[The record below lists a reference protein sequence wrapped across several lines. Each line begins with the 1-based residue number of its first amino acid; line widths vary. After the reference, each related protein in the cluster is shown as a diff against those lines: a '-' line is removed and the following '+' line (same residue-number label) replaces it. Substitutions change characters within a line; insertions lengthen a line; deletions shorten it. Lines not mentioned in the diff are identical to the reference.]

1 LKKKLLVIAGPTAS
15 GKTEIVLAL
24 SRIFPLEVISADSM
38 QVYRSMPIVTQAP
51 SEESQ
56 KIARTH
62 LVSFLPPSQE
72 YNAARFRR
80 DATQLAQDISAR
92 GKLPVVAG
100 GTGLYIRALLD
111 GLFDSETDAG
121 GDEEFR
127 KKLAAEKEEIGS
139 EALHEKLAAVDPE
152 SAKKIHANDTRRVIR
167 ALEVYHV
174 TGKPFSKQKDNRSG
188 LRSELETAY
197 YTLDPD
203 RETLYARIDRRVDK
217 MLADGLVEEVKKL
230 RGEPLSRT
238 AAMALGIREVKE
250 YLEGRLSLEEAAE
263 LLRKNT
269 RHYSR
274 RQLSWFRHEKNSIPV
289 RLTGNES
296 AAEVAERI
304 AADWQKETK

>member
-1 LKKKLLVIAGPTAS
+1 VKKKLLVIAGPTAS
-15 GKTEIVLAL
+15 GKTEIALAL
-24 SRIFPLEVISADSM
+24 SKLFPIEIISADSM

-51 SEESQ
+51 SEETQ

-80 DATQLAQDISAR
+80 DATSLVEDISAR
-92 GKLPVVAG
+92 GNIPVVAG

-127 KKLAAEKEEIGS
+127 QKLAAEKEEIGS
-139 EALHEKLAAVDPE
+139 EALHVKLAAVDPD

-167 ALEVYHV
+167 ALEVHHV
-174 TGKPFSKQKDNRSG
+174 TGKPFSEQKDNRSG
-188 LRSELETAY
+188 LRAERDTVY
-197 YTLDPD
+197 YRLDPD
-203 RETLYARIDRRVDK
+203 RDVLYSRIDRRVDK
-217 MLADGLVEEVKKL
+217 MLATGLLEEVKAL
-230 RGEPLSRT
+230 RAQPLSRT
-238 AAMALGIREVKE
+238 AAMALGVREMIE
-250 YLEGRLSLEEAAE
+250 HFEGRLSLDEAAE

-274 RQLSWFRHEKNSIPV
+274 RQLSWFRHEKDSRPV
-289 RLTGNES
+289 VLTGNET
-296 AAEVAERI
+296 ADETAERI
-304 AADWQKETK
+304 AADWQKG